1 MRAALLALL
10 FATTPTTLTSSAS
23 PPSLERPDPTAVTRT
38 MLELADAF
46 GMTGLRAE
54 MLDPALRLQR
64 RLRDAVEATKDNL
77 AAIAEVLDEQPGVR
91 IPDLTVLTHDP
102 VKSITTSGFGWR
114 EDPIRNH
121 GKFHNGAD
129 LRGTHGTP
137 VHAAGDGV
145 VIFCGDKAG
154 YGNVIFVDHGGGV
167 VTRYAHLRRLE
178 TKTNATVVAG
188 QRIGQV
194 GSTGRSTGPHLH
206 FEVRLDGNA
215 VDPITALAV
224 AELSRVSPV
233 EGRIAAYALSPDLQA
248 QKLSDID
255 PPKSPR
261 RAAKKPQ
268 RVKRI
273 KPNV

>member
-1 MRAALLALL
+1 MRAILLALL
-10 FATTPTTLTSSAS
+10 FAATPTSLTSTAAPTPVAIDPSA
-23 PPSLERPDPTAVTRT
+23 ATRT

-46 GMTGLRAE
+46 GLEGLRAE
-54 MLDPALRLQR
+54 LLDPAIRLQR
-64 RLRDAVEATKDNL
+64 RLRDGVEATRDKL
-77 AAIAEVLDEQPGVR
+77 AAIAELLDAEPTVR
-91 IPDLTVLTHDP
+91 IPDLKVLTHDP
-102 VKSITTSGFGWR
+102 IRSMTTSGFGWR
-114 EDPIRNH
+114 EDPIRNT

-129 LRGTHGTP
+129 LRGKHGTP
-137 VHAAGDGV
+137 VYAAGDGV
-145 VIFCGDKAG
+145 VIFCGEKSG
-154 YGNVIFVDHGGGV
+154 YGNVVFVDHGGGV
-167 VTRYAHLRRLE
+167 VTRYAHLQGFH

-188 QRIGQV
+188 QRIGRV

-206 FEVRLDGNA
+206 FEVRLDGHA

-224 AELSRVSPV
+224 AELSRVSPA

-255 PPKSPR
+255 PPKAPR
-261 RAAKKPQ
+261 PTRKPQ